1 MWKYFTLCREIEVG
15 LVIRGGLTLLLAFTL
30 TGCVAGP
37 TPHPAE
43 TDPSEPGGG
52 TPLNTDSE
60 YGASDA
66 ASVPN
71 ASDGDLGEAAEDVDL
86 ASDSDAGP
94 DVGDTAS
101 DGEVSGDTATD
112 GPQDTAT
119 DGPHDTATDDPHDAP
134 SGQGEE
140 ESDE

>member
-1 MWKYFTLCREIEVG
+1 MWKYFTFCREIEAR
-15 LVIRGGLTLLLAFTL
+15 LVIRGSLTLLLAFAMV
-30 TGCVAGP
+30 GCVAGP

-43 TDPSEPGGG
+43 TDPTEPGGG
-52 TPLNTDSE
+52 SPLNSDSE

-66 ASVPN
+66 ASAPSVN
-71 ASDGDLGEAAEDVDL
+71 DGDLGEATQEPDGGV
-86 ASDSDAGP
+86 DSDTGP

>member
-1 MWKYFTLCREIEVG
+1 MWKYFTLCREIEAR
-15 LVIRGGLTLLLAFTL
+15 LMIRGSLTLLLAFSL
-30 TGCVAGP
+30 VGCVAGP

-43 TDPSEPGGG
+43 TDPSEPGAGSS
-52 TPLNTDSE
+52 LNTDSE

-66 ASVPN
+66 ASVP
-71 ASDGDLGEAAEDVDL
+71 SVDDGDLGEATQEPDGV
-86 ASDSDAGP
+86 SDSDAGP

-119 DGPHDTATDDPHDAP
+119 DGPQDTA
-134 SGQGEE
+134 SGQGEQ
-140 ESDE
+140 ESDS

>member
-1 MWKYFTLCREIEVG
+1 M
-15 LVIRGGLTLLLAFTL
+15 IRGSLTLLLAFTL
-30 TGCVAGP
+30 VGCVAGP

-52 TPLNTDSE
+52 SPLNTDSE

-66 ASVPN
+66 ASVPK
-71 ASDGDLGEAAEDVDL
+71 ACDGDLGEAGEDVDL

-101 DGEVSGDTATD
+101 DGAVSGDTATD
-112 GPQDTAT
+112 GPQDTAADRPEDTTT
-119 DGPHDTATDDPHDAP
+119 DGPEDAS

-140 ESDE
+140 EPDE